1 MATQIPF
8 RKIYI
13 DSRYAT
19 KDSVSSSNFKVE
31 LPITAQMPDNTV
43 FYVCDVCIPHSWKTI
58 EEDIHDK
65 LCLYVTKLQGG
76 VRVRQSHII
85 VLAPGN
91 YTPATFTAEL
101 ITRLNE
107 EVPDTLYVLLGS
119 DNGITIGISATTANN
134 DADTKFRILT
144 DEEITKDAFFASRG
158 ISGTCNDII
167 NNEDKFSTGSGDY
180 KEYSSGFL
188 SLNWISNIYISSP
201 NLGTFNTIFA
211 GRGRGENNIVK
222 KVPVNAGYG
231 FQIID
236 SFISTNE
243 FLNCSRQT
251 LQTIEIHLKTGKGL
265 YVPLHG
271 AHVSLSLVFN
281 RHDANL

>member
-43 FYVCDVCIPHSWKTI
+43 FYVADVCIPHSWKTI

-91 YTPATFTAEL
+91 YTPTTFAEEL
-101 ITRLNE
+101 INRLNE
-107 EVPDTLYVLLGS
+107 GVPNTLYVLLGN
-119 DNGITIGISATTANN
+119 DNDLTIGISATTANN
-134 DADTKFRILT
+134 EADVKFRILT
-144 DEEITKDAFFASRG
+144 DDELTKDAYFASRG
-158 ISGTCNDII
+158 ISGTINDII
-167 NNEDKFSTGSGDY
+167 NNEDKFSSGSEDY
-180 KEYSSGFL
+180 KVYSSGFL
-188 SLNWISNIYISSP
+188 SLNWISNVYISSP
-201 NLGTFNTIFA
+201 NLGSFDTIFA

-243 FLNCSRQT
+243 FLDCSRQT
-251 LQTIEIHLKTGKGL
+251 LQTIEIHLKTGKGV
-265 YVPLHG
+265 YVPLNG

>member
-19 KDSVSSSNFKVE
+19 KDSVSSSNFRVE

-43 FYVCDVCIPHSWKTI
+43 FYVADVCIPHSWKTI

-76 VRVRQSHII
+76 VRVRESHII

-91 YTPATFTAEL
+91 YTPTTFAEEL
-101 ITRLNE
+101 INRLNE
-107 EVPDTLYVLLGS
+107 GVPDTFYVLLGN
-119 DNGITIGISATTANN
+119 DNALTIGISATTDNN
-134 DADTKFRILT
+134 VADVKFRILT
-144 DEEITKDAFFASRG
+144 DDEITKDAYFASRG

-167 NNEDKFSTGSGDY
+167 NNEDKFSSGSEDY
-180 KEYSSGFL
+180 KVYSSGFL

-201 NLGTFNTIFA
+201 NLGSFDTIFA

-243 FLNCSRQT
+243 FLDCSRQT
-251 LQTIEIHLKTGKGL
+251 LQTIEIHLKTGKGV
-265 YVPLHG
+265 YVPLNG

>member
-1 MATQIPF
+1 MATQIQF

-31 LPITAQMPDNTV
+31 LPIMAQVPDNAV
-43 FYVCDVCIPHSWKTI
+43 FYVADVCIPHAWKTI

-65 LCLYVTKLQGG
+65 LCLYVTKLQDGI
-76 VRVRQSHII
+76 RVRQSHII
-85 VLAPGN
+85 VLAPGK
-91 YTPATFTAEL
+91 YTPATFTKEL
-101 ITRLNE
+101 INRLIE
-107 EVPDTLYVLLGS
+107 EVPDTFYVLLGT
-119 DNGITIGISATTANN
+119 DNGVTIGISATTAKNN
-134 DADTKFRILT
+134 ADAKFRILT
-144 DEEITKDAFFASRG
+144 DDEITKDAYFASRG

-167 NNEDKFSTGSGDY
+167 NNEDKFSSGSEDY
-180 KEYSSGFL
+180 KLYSSGFL
-188 SLNWISNIYISSP
+188 SLNWINNMHISSP
-201 NLGTFNTIFA
+201 NLGSFDIIFA
-211 GRGRGENNIVK
+211 GRGRGENTIVK

-243 FLNCSRQT
+243 FLECSRQT
-251 LQTIEIHLKTGKGL
+251 IQTVEIHLKTGKGI

-271 AHVSLSLVFN
+271 AHVSMSLVFN
-281 RHDANL
+281 RLNPNL